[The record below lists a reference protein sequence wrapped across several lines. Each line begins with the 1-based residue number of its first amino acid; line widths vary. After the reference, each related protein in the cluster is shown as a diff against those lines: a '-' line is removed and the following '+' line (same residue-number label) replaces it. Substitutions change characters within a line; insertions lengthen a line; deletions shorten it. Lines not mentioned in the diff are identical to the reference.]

1 MLSNMYALLSSDGQA
16 VMNSEAREI
25 QLRCVEFV
33 ASRGCVEHWPDLRAL
48 NGNDGSKYDLFW
60 AEGD

>member
-1 MLSNMYALLSSDGQA
+1 MLRNMHALLSSDGQA
-16 VMNSEAREI
+16 PHSSAESDI

-48 NGNDGSKYDLFW
+48 NGNDGSKYELFW